1 MATDNTE
8 KKNKIELDWTMD
20 PIERIAQETKA
31 LKKTDFMGIAIG
43 GYLAAEM
50 AKDENLANA
59 YKDRKVTLSSIVDF
73 IMTEANKK
81 LGNRNGCI
89 PDEEVYG
96 WAIHFVVDGK
106 LPKNES
112 AKLTLDLTKEDKEAA
127 KEAALKKYEDEQLK
141 KLRAAEAKKKEREKK
156 KAEEAKKQKESNQ
169 ISLFD
174 FIGDGGEA

>member
-8 KKNKIELDWTMD
+8 KKTKVELDWTMN
-20 PIERIAQETKA
+20 PIERITQETQA
-31 LKKTDFMGIAIG
+31 LKESDFMGIAIG

-50 AKDENLANA
+50 AKDENLSNA
-59 YKDRKVTLSSIVDF
+59 YKDRKVTLSSIITF
-73 IMTEANKK
+73 IMAEANKK
-81 LGNRNGCI
+81 LNNHNGCI
-89 PDEEVYG
+89 PDAEVYG
-96 WAIHFVVDGK
+96 WAIHFVIDGK

-112 AKLTLDLTKEDKEAA
+112 AKLTLDISKEDKEAA
-127 KEAALKKYEDEQLK
+127 KEAALKKYEEEQLK
-141 KLRAAEAKKKEREKK
+141 KLREAEAKKKEREKK